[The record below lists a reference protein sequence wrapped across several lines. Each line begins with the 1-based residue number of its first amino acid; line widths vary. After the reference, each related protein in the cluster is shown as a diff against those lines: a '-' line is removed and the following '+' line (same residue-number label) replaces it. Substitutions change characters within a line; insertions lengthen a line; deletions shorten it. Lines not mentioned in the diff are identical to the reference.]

1 LSKLTD
7 RLRNRDELGGER
19 GAGGDRGADLALVE
33 PALDGGPITTPS
45 GADAV
50 AAVLTVDP
58 PPRSRRALLFTF
70 ARRALVPL
78 LLIGAWQVAAS
89 AGWINTT
96 LTSSPAE
103 VASAFWKLL
112 TDGELTS
119 NLVISLRRMGIGL
132 LIGLPIGFVFG
143 VIAGLSRL
151 GEELVDSTMQ
161 ALRVV
166 PFVSLVPLFMLW
178 FGIGEGSKVALVAFG
193 VAFPIYLNTYSGIR
207 SVDAKLIEA
216 ARVFGLGRA
225 GLIRQVI
232 VPGALPSILV
242 GIRYALGIAV
252 IALVVAETVD
262 ANSGIG
268 ALVANA
274 RQFLETDIVFVG
286 IVVYSALGLIG
297 DFIVRVAERRLLTWR
312 GSFEG

>member
-1 LSKLTD
+1 LSKPTEI
-7 RLRNRDELGGER
+7 LRNNEGDLGRQGRGEH
-19 GAGGDRGADLALVE
+19 ALLE
-33 PALDGGPITTPS
+33 PAVDGGPLGTPD
-45 GADAV
+45 GGDAA
-50 AAVLTVDP
+50 AAVLTVEGQG
-58 PPRSRRALLFTF
+58 RSRRGRALLATF
-70 ARRALVPL
+70 ARRAVVPL
-78 LLIGAWQVAAS
+78 ILIGLWQVAAS

-103 VASAFWKLL
+103 VASAFWELL
-112 TDGELTS
+112 TDGKLMT
-119 NLVISLRRMGIGL
+119 NLLISLRRMGVGL
-132 LIGLPIGFVFG
+132 LIGLPLGFAFG

-178 FGIGEGSKVALVAFG
+178 FGIGEDSKVALVAFG

-225 GLIRQVI
+225 GLLRQVI

-274 RQFLETDIVFVG
+274 RQFLQTDIVFVG

-297 DFIVRVAERRLLTWR
+297 DFIVRVLERRLLTWR
-312 GSFEG
+312 GTFEG

>member
-1 LSKLTD
+1 LVHILSKPTEI
-7 RLRNRDELGGER
+7 LRNNEDLGRRGRGEH
-19 GAGGDRGADLALVE
+19 ALLE
-33 PALDGGPITTPS
+33 PAVDGGPLGTP
-45 GADAV
+45 DAGDAA
-50 AAVLTVDP
+50 AAVLTVEGQG
-58 PPRSRRALLFTF
+58 RSRRGRALLATF
-70 ARRALVPL
+70 ARRAVVPL
-78 LLIGAWQVAAS
+78 ILIGLWQVAAS

-103 VASAFWKLL
+103 VASAFWELL
-112 TDGELTS
+112 TDGKLIS
-119 NLVISLRRMGIGL
+119 NLLISLRRMGVGL
-132 LIGLPIGFVFG
+132 LIGLPLGFAFG

-178 FGIGEGSKVALVAFG
+178 FGIGEDSKVALVAFG

-225 GLIRQVI
+225 GLLRQVI

-274 RQFLETDIVFVG
+274 RQFLQTDIVFVG

-297 DFIVRVAERRLLTWR
+297 DFIVRVLERRLLTWR
-312 GSFEG
+312 GTFEG

>member
-1 LSKLTD
+1 LIGMV
-7 RLRNRDELGGER
+7 RNGSV
-19 GAGGDRGADLALVE
+19 DLAQVD
-33 PALDGGPITTPS
+33 ALDGIAVGPTS
-45 GADAV
+45 GADAA

-58 PPRSRRALLFTF
+58 PSRGRRARAIAGTV

-78 LLIGAWQVAAS
+78 VLIGIWQLLAS
-89 AGWINTT
+89 TGEINTT

-112 TDGELTS
+112 TNGELTS
-119 NLVISLRRMGIGL
+119 NLVISLRRMLVGLVIGVPIGL
-132 LIGLPIGFVFG
+132 GLGIV
-143 VIAGLSRL
+143 AGLSRL

-178 FGIGEGSKVALVAFG
+178 FGIGESSKVALVAFG

-225 GLIRQVI
+225 GLIRRVI

-242 GIRYALGIAV
+242 GLRYALGIAV
-252 IALVVAETVD
+252 IALVVAETID

-297 DFIVRVAERRLLTWR
+297 DFLVRLLERRLLTWR

>member
-1 LSKLTD
+1 
-7 RLRNRDELGGER
+7 LGSRGE
-19 GAGGDRGADLALVE
+19 ADLALVE
-33 PALDGGPITTPS
+33 PAVDGGPLGTPNA
-45 GADAV
+45 GDAA
-50 AAVLTVDP
+50 AAVFTVEGEGP
-58 PPRSRRALLFTF
+58 SRRGRALLLTF
-70 ARRALVPL
+70 ARRAVVPL
-78 LLIGAWQVAAS
+78 ILIGLWQVAAS

-103 VASAFWKLL
+103 VASAFWELL
-112 TDGELTS
+112 TDGKLIS
-119 NLVISLRRMGIGL
+119 NLLISLRRMGVGL
-132 LIGLPIGFVFG
+132 LIGLPIGFAFG
-143 VIAGLSRL
+143 VVAGLSRL

-178 FGIGEGSKVALVAFG
+178 FGIGEDSKVALVAFG

-216 ARVFGLGRA
+216 ARVFGVGRA
-225 GLIRQVI
+225 GLVRQVI

-242 GIRYALGIAV
+242 GVRYALGIAV

-297 DFIVRVAERRLLTWR
+297 DFIVRVLERRLLTWR
-312 GSFEG
+312 GTFEG

>member
-1 LSKLTD
+1 LVHILSKPTEI
-7 RLRNRDELGGER
+7 LRNNEDLGNR
-19 GAGGDRGADLALVE
+19 GRAEHALVE
-33 PALDGGPITTPS
+33 PAVDGGPLGTPD
-45 GADAV
+45 GGDAA
-50 AAVLTVDP
+50 AAVLTVEGG
-58 PPRSRRALLFTF
+58 RSRRGRALLATF
-70 ARRALVPL
+70 ARRAVVPL
-78 LLIGAWQVAAS
+78 ILIGLWQVAAS

-103 VASAFWKLL
+103 VASAFWELL
-112 TDGELTS
+112 TDGKLMT
-119 NLVISLRRMGIGL
+119 NLLISLRRMGVGL
-132 LIGLPIGFVFG
+132 LIGLPLGFAFG

-178 FGIGEGSKVALVAFG
+178 FGIGEDSKVALVAFG

-225 GLIRQVI
+225 GLLRQVI

-274 RQFLETDIVFVG
+274 RQFLQTDIVFVG

-297 DFIVRVAERRLLTWR
+297 DFIVRVLERRLLTWR
-312 GSFEG
+312 GTFEG

>member
-1 LSKLTD
+1 
-7 RLRNRDELGGER
+7 LGSRQE
-19 GAGGDRGADLALVE
+19 ADLALVE
-33 PALDGGPITTPS
+33 PAVDGGPLGTPNA
-45 GADAV
+45 GDAA
-50 AAVLTVDP
+50 AAVLTVEGQGP
-58 PPRSRRALLFTF
+58 ARRGRALLATF
-70 ARRALVPL
+70 ARRAIVPL
-78 LLIGAWQVAAS
+78 ILIGLWQVAAS

-103 VASAFWKLL
+103 VASAFWELL
-112 TDGELTS
+112 TDGKLIN
-119 NLVISLRRMGIGL
+119 NLLISLRRMGVGL
-132 LIGLPIGFVFG
+132 LIGLPIGFAFG
-143 VIAGLSRL
+143 IVAGLSRL

-178 FGIGEGSKVALVAFG
+178 FGIGEDSKVALVAFG
-193 VAFPIYLNTYSGIR
+193 VAFPVYLNTYSGIR

-216 ARVFGLGRA
+216 ARVFGVGRA
-225 GLIRQVI
+225 GLLRQVI

-242 GIRYALGIAV
+242 GVRYALGIAV

-274 RQFLETDIVFVG
+274 RQFLQTDIVFVG

-297 DFIVRVAERRLLTWR
+297 DFIVRVLERRLLTWR
-312 GSFEG
+312 GTFEG

>member
-1 LSKLTD
+1 LSKPTEI
-7 RLRNRDELGGER
+7 LRNNEDLGRQGRGEH
-19 GAGGDRGADLALVE
+19 ALLE
-33 PALDGGPITTPS
+33 PAVDGGPLGTP
-45 GADAV
+45 DAGDAA
-50 AAVLTVDP
+50 AAVLTVAGQG
-58 PPRSRRALLFTF
+58 RSRRGRALLATF
-70 ARRALVPL
+70 ARRAVVPL
-78 LLIGAWQVAAS
+78 ILIGLWQVAAS

-103 VASAFWKLL
+103 VASAFWELL
-112 TDGELTS
+112 TDGKLMT
-119 NLVISLRRMGIGL
+119 NLLISLRRMGVGL
-132 LIGLPIGFVFG
+132 LIGLPLGFAFG

-178 FGIGEGSKVALVAFG
+178 FGIGEDSKVALVAFG

-225 GLIRQVI
+225 GLLRQVI

-274 RQFLETDIVFVG
+274 RQFLQTDIVFVG

-297 DFIVRVAERRLLTWR
+297 DFIVRVLERRLLTWR
-312 GSFEG
+312 GTFEG

>member
-1 LSKLTD
+1 LSKPTD
-7 RLRNRDELGGER
+7 ILRN
-19 GAGGDRGADLALVE
+19 GGDLGTANGADLALVE
-33 PALDGGPITTPS
+33 PALDGGPFGTPS
-45 GADAV
+45 GADA
-50 AAVLTVDP
+50 AAAGLTVDP
-58 PPRSRRALLFTF
+58 PPRSRRARALLFTL

-119 NLVISLRRMGIGL
+119 NLVISLRRMGVGL
-132 LIGLPIGFVFG
+132 LLGVPIGFAFG
-143 VIAGLSRL
+143 VVAGLSRL

-207 SVDAKLIEA
+207 NVDAKLIEA
-216 ARVFGLGRA
+216 ARVF
-225 GLIRQVI
+225 
-232 VPGALPSILV
+232 
-242 GIRYALGIAV
+242 AV

-312 GSFEG
+312 GTFEG

>member
-1 LSKLTD
+1 MSNLTEI
-7 RLRNRDELGGER
+7 LRKSNE
-19 GAGGDRGADLALVE
+19 AIAA
-33 PALDGGPITTPS
+33 PS
-45 GADAV
+45 GADAA

-58 PPRSRRALLFTF
+58 PSRGRRGRAIAGSV
-70 ARRALVPL
+70 ARRAFVPL
-78 LLIGAWQVAAS
+78 VLIGLWQLLAS
-89 AGWINTT
+89 LGEINTT

-103 VASAFWKLL
+103 VASAFWDLL
-112 TDGELTS
+112 TNGELTS
-119 NLVISLRRMGIGL
+119 NLVISLRRM
-132 LIGLPIGFVFG
+132 LIGLAIGVPIGLGFG
-143 VIAGLSRL
+143 IVAGLSRL

-178 FGIGEGSKVALVAFG
+178 FGIGEDSKVALVAFG

-225 GLIRQVI
+225 GLIRRVI

-242 GIRYALGIAV
+242 GLRYALGIAV
-252 IALVVAETVD
+252 IALVVAETID

-297 DFIVRVAERRLLTWR
+297 DFLVRILERRLLTWR

>member
-1 LSKLTD
+1 LSNLTEI
-7 RLRNRDELGGER
+7 LRKSNE
-19 GAGGDRGADLALVE
+19 AIAA
-33 PALDGGPITTPS
+33 PS
-45 GADAV
+45 GADAA

-58 PPRSRRALLFTF
+58 PSRGRRGRAIAGSV
-70 ARRALVPL
+70 ARRAFVPL
-78 LLIGAWQVAAS
+78 VLIGLWQLLAS
-89 AGWINTT
+89 LGEINTT

-103 VASAFWKLL
+103 VASAFWDLL
-112 TDGELTS
+112 TNGELTS
-119 NLVISLRRMGIGL
+119 NLVISLRRM
-132 LIGLPIGFVFG
+132 LIGLAIGVPIGLGFG
-143 VIAGLSRL
+143 IVAGLSRL

-178 FGIGEGSKVALVAFG
+178 FGIGESSKVALVAFG

-225 GLIRQVI
+225 GLIRRVI

-242 GIRYALGIAV
+242 GLRYALGIAV
-252 IALVVAETVD
+252 IALVVAETID

-297 DFIVRVAERRLLTWR
+297 DFLVRILERRLLTWR

>member
-1 LSKLTD
+1 LSNAIDK
-7 RLRNRDELGGER
+7 LRNSS
-19 GAGGDRGADLALVE
+19 ADLAPVVPL
-33 PALDGGPITTPS
+33 S
-45 GADAV
+45 GADAA

-58 PPRSRRALLFTF
+58 PSRGRRARAIAGSF

-78 LLIGAWQVAAS
+78 ALIGIWQLLAS
-89 AGWINTT
+89 AGEINTT

-103 VASAFWKLL
+103 VASAFWDLL
-112 TDGELTS
+112 TNGELTS
-119 NLVISLRRMGIGL
+119 NLVISLRRMLVGLAIGVPIGL
-132 LIGLPIGFVFG
+132 GLGIV
-143 VIAGLSRL
+143 AGLSRL

-166 PFVSLVPLFMLW
+166 PFVALVPLFMLW
-178 FGIGEGSKVALVAFG
+178 FGIGESSKVALVAFG

-225 GLIRQVI
+225 GLIRRVI

-242 GIRYALGIAV
+242 GLRYALGIAV
-252 IALVVAETVD
+252 IALVVAETID

-297 DFIVRVAERRLLTWR
+297 DFLVRLLERRLLTWR
-312 GSFEG
+312 GTFEG

>member
-1 LSKLTD
+1 M
-7 RLRNRDELGGER
+7 
-19 GAGGDRGADLALVE
+19 
-33 PALDGGPITTPS
+33 DGGPLGTPDA
-45 GADAV
+45 ADAA
-50 AAVLTVDP
+50 AAVLTVDGQGP
-58 PPRSRRALLFTF
+58 SRHGRALLATF
-70 ARRALVPL
+70 ARRAVVPL
-78 LLIGAWQVAAS
+78 ILIGLWQVAAS

-96 LTSSPAE
+96 LTSSPVE
-103 VASAFWKLL
+103 VASAFYELL
-112 TDGELTS
+112 TDGKLIT
-119 NLVISLRRMGIGL
+119 NLLISLRRMGVGL
-132 LIGLPIGFVFG
+132 LIGLPLGFAFG

-178 FGIGEGSKVALVAFG
+178 FGIGEDSKVALVAFG

-216 ARVFGLGRA
+216 ARVFGVGRT
-225 GLIRQVI
+225 GLLRQVI

-242 GIRYALGIAV
+242 GVRYALGIAV

-274 RQFLETDIVFVG
+274 RQFLQTDIVFVG

-297 DFIVRVAERRLLTWR
+297 DFIVRVLERRLLTWR
-312 GSFEG
+312 GTFEGS

>member
-1 LSKLTD
+1 LSKPTET
-7 RLRNRDELGGER
+7 LRNRAALGRPAE
-19 GAGGDRGADLALVE
+19 GAHALAE
-33 PALDGGPITTPS
+33 PALDGGPLGTP
-45 GADAV
+45 DAGDAA
-50 AAVLTVDP
+50 AAVLTLDGQAP
-58 PPRSRRALLFTF
+58 SRRGRALLATF
-70 ARRALVPL
+70 ARRAIVPL
-78 LLIGAWQVAAS
+78 LLIGLWQVAAS

-103 VASAFWKLL
+103 VASAFWELL
-112 TDGELTS
+112 TDGKLTS
-119 NLVISLRRMGIGL
+119 NLLISLRRMGVGL
-132 LIGLPIGFVFG
+132 LLGLPIGFAFG
-143 VIAGLSRL
+143 VVAGLSRL

-216 ARVFGLGRA
+216 ARVFGLGRV
-225 GLIRQVI
+225 GLLRQVI

-274 RQFLETDIVFVG
+274 RQFLQTDIVFVG
-286 IVVYSALGLIG
+286 ILVYSVLGLIG
-297 DFIVRVAERRLLTWR
+297 DFIVRVFERRLLTWR
-312 GSFEG
+312 GTFEGA

>member
-1 LSKLTD
+1 LIGMV
-7 RLRNRDELGGER
+7 RNTSV
-19 GAGGDRGADLALVE
+19 DLAQVD
-33 PALDGGPITTPS
+33 ALDGIAVGPAS
-45 GADAV
+45 GADAA

-58 PPRSRRALLFTF
+58 PSRGRRARAIAGTV

-78 LLIGAWQVAAS
+78 VLIGIWQLLAS
-89 AGWINTT
+89 TGEINTT

-112 TDGELTS
+112 TNGELTS
-119 NLVISLRRMGIGL
+119 NLVISLRRMLVGLVIGVPIGL
-132 LIGLPIGFVFG
+132 GLGIV
-143 VIAGLSRL
+143 AGLSRL

-178 FGIGEGSKVALVAFG
+178 FGIGESSKVALVAFG

-225 GLIRQVI
+225 GLIRRVI

-242 GIRYALGIAV
+242 GLRYALGIAV
-252 IALVVAETVD
+252 IALVVAETID

-297 DFIVRVAERRLLTWR
+297 DFLVRLLERRLLTWR

>member
-1 LSKLTD
+1 MSNPTEI
-7 RLRNRDELGGER
+7 LRKRK
-19 GAGGDRGADLALVE
+19 AF
-33 PALDGGPITTPS
+33 GGPAVAAGSDAFS

-50 AAVLTVDP
+50 AAVVTVDP
-58 PPRSRRALLFTF
+58 PSRGRGARRIAASF
-70 ARRALVPL
+70 ARRALVPAI
-78 LLIGAWQVAAS
+78 LIGLWQVLAS
-89 AGWINTT
+89 TGEINTT

-103 VASAFWKLL
+103 VASAFWELL
-112 TDGELTS
+112 TNGELTS
-119 NLVISLRRMGIGL
+119 NLVISLRRM
-132 LIGLPIGFVFG
+132 LIGLVIGVPIGMALGIV
-143 VIAGLSRL
+143 AGLSRL

-178 FGIGEGSKVALVAFG
+178 FGIGESSKIALVAFG

-225 GLIRQVI
+225 GLIRRVI

-242 GIRYALGIAV
+242 GLRYALGIAV
-252 IALVVAETVD
+252 IALVVAETID

-297 DFIVRVAERRLLTWR
+297 DFLVRILERRLLTWR